1 MASLK
6 VACVVAVMCIWLWRV
21 HPWHRLRSCAGRSRR
36 PSLLARCPRL
46 PSERWTTVGGVAA
59 NGEEPEL
66 SREDHRRP
74 PGCVQLPEA
83 SCGCHFWL
91 QCQQRGCTSW
101 QMWRQHP
108 LQDQHHLHQL
118 RQDEVM
124 NRGSCKEEM
133 EGKIFNLVIL

>member
-1 MASLK
+1 MRGCGDVHNGCGECTHGTGCDHVRAGH
-6 VACVVAVMCIWLWRV
+6 VV
-21 HPWHRLRSCAGRSRR
+21 PRSV
-36 PSLLARCPRL
+36 PRL
-46 PSERWTTVGGVAA
+46 PSERWTTVGGVLQRS
-59 NGEEPEL
+59 EEPEL

-108 LQDQHHLHQL
+108 LQDQHLHQL